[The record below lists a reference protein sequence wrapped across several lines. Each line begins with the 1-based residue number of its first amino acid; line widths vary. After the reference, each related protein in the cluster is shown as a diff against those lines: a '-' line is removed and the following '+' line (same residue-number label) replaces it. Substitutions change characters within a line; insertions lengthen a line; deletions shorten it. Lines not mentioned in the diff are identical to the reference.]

1 MKFHQSKYLYLL
13 FGLGF
18 IILLSICLAKP
29 QPENISDEMRTKLNF
44 NGTFSDQQYIVSFSY
59 DEKKCNLYF
68 PNVNEQ
74 VLTEFIDPNIALFDS
89 YTLGECI
96 CFYSQE
102 QIQIVRLKDKTLLV
116 TLSKTDDLVVQ
127 VNP

>member
-89 YTLGECI
+89 NTLGECI
-96 CFYSQE
+96 CFYNQE